1 MFLWVFSRFAQQ
13 MPSEVLGD
21 GGKHRLL
28 IRLLKNDLSPNE
40 STINWVKRIV
50 SEASSLQAVN
60 VRVSSRAIEFDV
72 FSEDPVKVAMSASKL
87 EQVLGPVET
96 IEDLRRERRFQS
108 DDQAFAAAISLYRA
122 ERFWEAHEVL
132 ESIWRRTPPGG
143 GKETLQGLILLCAV
157 YVHYQRGELEVALN
171 MMPRVLRKLESV
183 PVSSCNDIDMKG
195 LRAEIRNIVD
205 RQTLEIISLDEFK
218 NE

>member
-1 MFLWVFSRFAQQ
+1 
-13 MPSEVLGD
+13 MPSEVLGE

-28 IRLLKNDLSPNE
+28 IRLLKNDLRPNE
-40 STINWVKRIV
+40 STIKWVKRIV

-60 VRVSSRAIEFDV
+60 VRISSRAVEFDV

-108 DDQAFAAAISLYRA
+108 DGQAFGAAISLYRA

-132 ESIWRRTPPGG
+132 ESIWRKTPPGG
-143 GKETLQGLILLCAV
+143 GKETLQGLILLCAA
-157 YVHYQRGELEVALN
+157 YVHYQRGEPEVALN
-171 MMPRVLRKLESV
+171 MMPQVLKKFESV
-183 PVSSCNDIDMKG
+183 SVSSYHGIDLNR
-195 LRAEIRNIVD
+195 LRTEIRNMIG